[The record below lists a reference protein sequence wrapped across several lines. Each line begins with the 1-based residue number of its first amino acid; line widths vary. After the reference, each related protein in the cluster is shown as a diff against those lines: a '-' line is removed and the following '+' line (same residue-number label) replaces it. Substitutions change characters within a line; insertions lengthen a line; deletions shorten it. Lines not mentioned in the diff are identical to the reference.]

1 MQHKGKFRDVDGIIL
16 LDKPSGITSN
26 SALQQTRS
34 IFRAIKAG
42 HTGSLDPLATG
53 LLPICFGEATKMS
66 GYLLDAHKH
75 YRATCKLGVTT
86 NTGDSEG
93 EVLATA
99 TIPELNYQDLTQ
111 VLEGFIGKIM
121 QVPPMYSAIS
131 IDGQRLYKLARAG
144 KEVDR
149 PAREVEI
156 MKLQLVEQTADGFVV
171 EVSCSKGTYIRT
183 LLEDIGK
190 ELGCGAHMTA
200 LRRTGVSP
208 FINPEMVTI
217 AQLDDERD
225 AGKDLLVHLAP
236 LDRALNHLPALTLNA
251 DQALKI
257 TQGQQVKTEH
267 EPDSGL
273 SRLYRESGEF
283 MGLGEYSGK
292 LLKAKRLLR
301 TN

>member
-1 MQHKGKFRDVDGIIL
+1 MCIRD
-16 LDKPSGITSN
+16 S
-26 SALQQTRS
+26 
-34 IFRAIKAG
+34 
-42 HTGSLDPLATG
+42 
-53 LLPICFGEATKMS
+53 
-66 GYLLDAHKH
+66 
-75 YRATCKLGVTT
+75 
-86 NTGDSEG
+86 
-93 EVLATA
+93 
-99 TIPELNYQDLTQ
+99 
-111 VLEGFIGKIM
+111 
-121 QVPPMYSAIS
+121 
-131 IDGQRLYKLARAG
+131 
-144 KEVDR
+144 
-149 PAREVEI
+149 
-156 MKLQLVEQTADGFVV
+156 
-171 EVSCSKGTYIRT
+171 IRT

-225 AGKDLLVHLAP
+225 AGKDLLVHLVP